1 MLHEH
6 IFRMIL
12 AEIFAKR
19 NFVLILF
26 VIISLAC
33 LYLGTIWPKKYTSSS
48 IIQIDNTNILKPLM
62 RGAAETTDTIDKVAN
77 AREIIF
83 GEKIMDQL
91 LQTTGLIEDVTNEV
105 EVERL
110 KLSIKQNV
118 TVSGIGDNL
127 LKIAYWSSDSEK
139 SYIITKNLAEL
150 FITEGEKAKV
160 NESQSAFSFIEKQVN
175 DYLQKLTDIEEGLKD
190 FRLKFPEMRPE
201 LEQQVA
207 TRITRLQEEA
217 EQARLLLSEAN
228 TRKDSLTKQLS
239 GEAAILISQSREGQH
254 RQKITDLTASLD
266 ALLLEYKETYPDVV
280 SLKQQISETKRI
292 MTEEIDSRKRFKE
305 EFEKTGTIYLDDLT
319 LNNPL
324 FQQLRS
330 NLSTIETEIVTLTTR
345 IKELDYLLGLEYEK
359 AKKIQSGVVMRS
371 NLTRNYSVNQEIY
384 QDLLRRLEN
393 ARVSRNLDLDQKGLT
408 YKLLEPAKEAVL
420 PTGMRFIHFLM
431 MGIGLGILVP
441 IGLIYLFI
449 ELDARVRFARTIED
463 EMEIPVLA
471 EIDDIVNSSDIAE
484 IRKSLILISIVFF
497 SVFSIYGY
505 AIWLKLI
512 GQ

>member
-6 IFRMIL
+6 IVRMML
-12 AEIFAKR
+12 AEIFAR
-19 NFVLILF
+19 RIFVLILF

-33 LYLGTIWPKKYTSSS
+33 LYLGTIWPKNYTSSS
-48 IIQIDNTNILKPLM
+48 IIQIDNTNILQPLM

-91 LQTTGLIEDVTNEV
+91 LQTTDLIEDDSNEV
-105 EVERL
+105 EVERF
-110 KLSIKQNV
+110 KRSIKQNI

-127 LKIAYWSSDSEK
+127 LKIAYWSNDSDK
-139 SYIITKNLAEL
+139 SYLIVKNLAEL
-150 FITEGEKAKV
+150 FIAEGEQAKV

-175 DYLQKLTDIEEGLKD
+175 EYLQKLTDIEEGLKD
-190 FRLKFPEMRPE
+190 FRSKFPEMRPE

-207 TRITRLQEEA
+207 TRITKLQEEI
-217 EQARLLLSEAN
+217 EEARLLLSEAN
-228 TRKDSLTKQLS
+228 TRKASMTKQLS
-239 GEAAILISQSREGQH
+239 GEAAILISQSRESQH
-254 RQKITDLTASLD
+254 RQKVMDLTASLS
-266 ALLLEYKETYPDVV
+266 ALRLEYKETYPDIV
-280 SLKQQISETKRI
+280 SLKQQISETNRI
-292 MTEEIDSRKRFKE
+292 MLEEIDSRNRFKE
-305 EFEKTGTIYLDDLT
+305 EYEKTGRIYMDDLT

-330 NLSTIETEIVTLTTR
+330 NLSTIEIEIVTLTTR

-359 AKKIQSGVVMRS
+359 SKMIQRGVVMRS

-384 QDLLRRLEN
+384 QDLLRRLES

-408 YKLLEPAKEAVL
+408 YKLLEPAKAALL

-431 MGIGLGILVP
+431 MGIGLGVLVP
-441 IGLIYLFI
+441 IGLIYLLI
-449 ELDARVRFARTIED
+449 ELDTRVRFAKTIED
-463 EMEIPVLA
+463 EMGIPVLA
-471 EIDDIVNSSDIAE
+471 EIDDITNSSDSAE
-484 IRKSLILISIVFF
+484 IARSLMLISIVVF
-497 SVFSIYGY
+497 SVLSVYGY
-505 AIWLKLI
+505 AIWLKFI

>member
-1 MLHEH
+1 
-6 IFRMIL
+6 
-12 AEIFAKR
+12 
-19 NFVLILF
+19 
-26 VIISLAC
+26 
-33 LYLGTIWPKKYTSSS
+33 
-48 IIQIDNTNILKPLM
+48 
-62 RGAAETTDTIDKVAN
+62 
-77 AREIIF
+77 
-83 GEKIMDQL
+83 
-91 LQTTGLIEDVTNEV
+91 
-105 EVERL
+105 
-110 KLSIKQNV
+110 
-118 TVSGIGDNL
+118 
-127 LKIAYWSSDSEK
+127 
-139 SYIITKNLAEL
+139 
-150 FITEGEKAKV
+150 
-160 NESQSAFSFIEKQVN
+160 
-175 DYLQKLTDIEEGLKD
+175 LKD

-420 PTGMRFIHFLM
+420 PTGMRFIHFLI